1 MKLEMS
7 TEFLHLIEPGMYG
20 TELGEVLYEVKE
32 EYIKDFKNA
41 VVDYGIDK
49 INEILYECSMVN
61 LFGKCKAENGK
72 LSSPRFYNYENDSI
86 EFDLIVPDEV
96 IEQIR
101 NEKYDDEFFKWTK
114 ENYGSYDGFISFFPY
129 SKEKFEDATKT
140 NDLDLSRVVAM
151 VMMKAVED
159 NISEEEMAMHQK
171 EFEDDVIEEGNR
183 NGWFVYESEVD

>member
-20 TELGEVLYEVKE
+20 TELGEALYEVKD

-49 INEILYECSMVN
+49 INEILSEGSIVN

-101 NEKYDDEFFKWTK
+101 NEKYDDKFFKWIK

-140 NDLDLSRVVAM
+140 NGLDLSRAVAM

-159 NISEEEMAMHQK
+159 NISEEEIVIYQRD
-171 EFEDDVIEEGNR
+171 FEDDVIEAGNR
-183 NGWFVYESEVD
+183 NGWYMDEEDE

>member
-49 INEILYECSMVN
+49 INEILSEGSIVN
-61 LFGKCKAENGK
+61 LFEECKAENGK

-86 EFDLIVPDEV
+86 EFDLIIPDEV

-101 NEKYDDEFFKWTK
+101 NAKYDDEFFKWTK

-140 NDLDLSRVVAM
+140 NGLDLSRAVAM

-159 NISEEEMAMHQK
+159 NISEEEMLRHQR
-171 EFEDDVIEEGNR
+171 EFEDDVMETGNK
-183 NGWFVYESEVD
+183 NGWYMVEEAD

>member
-49 INEILYECSMVN
+49 INEILSEGSIVN
-61 LFGKCKAENGK
+61 LFEECKAENGK

-86 EFDLIVPDEV
+86 EFDLIIPDEV

-101 NEKYDDEFFKWTK
+101 NAKYDDEFFKWTK

-140 NDLDLSRVVAM
+140 NGLDLSRAVAM

-159 NISEEEMAMHQK
+159 NISEEEMVMYQRDFK
-171 EFEDDVIEEGNR
+171 DDVIEAGNR
-183 NGWFVYESEVD
+183 NGWYMDEEDE